1 MTAGRGM
8 ARRSLFTT
16 GPSASTISALRSITS
31 LRARRA
37 GTMVSGSNEA
47 LSAGQRKGLPR
58 CAGGRLAQGSSQ
70 AATYATQPAKARQDL
85 GLSPSTLGECGAQRL
100 QLLHHRPPRGP
111 PRGGAALHR
120 VLPRSQLGQRRGQRG
135 MDAGGHRPGH
145 AIERDPGALR
155 LTDQPTHQAVA
166 LAERHAGLHQ
176 EVREVRSA
184 QRGVE
189 RGPHPLGI
197 DAQRGDCPGRGGEY
211 QCQSVES
218 VEQQRLVLLEVLAV
232 SRRSPFRVVS
242 NATRSPSSRPDF
254 ARASSKM
261 SGLRFCGSR
270 LEPVLKSSDSRT
282 KPNSA
287 LVYNT
292 ISAARRERWVPTRV
306 RANKTS
312 ATKSRSP
319 VASRAFAET
328 ERKPSASFRSTRST
342 ANPDPARAPDPSG
355 SSATRRRASARRWR
369 SRTSGHACASSTYAQ
384 RTGWARWP
392 CV

>member
-31 LRARRA
+31 LRARRT

-47 LSAGQRKGLPR
+47 LSARQRKGLPR
-58 CAGGRLAQGSSQ
+58 CKSGRLAQGSSQ

-85 GLSPSTLGECGAQRL
+85 GLSPSTLGECEAQRL
-100 QLLHHRPPRGP
+100 QLLHHGPPRGP

-120 VLPRSQLGQRRGQRG
+120 VLPRSQLGQRRGQGG
-135 MDAGGHRPGH
+135 MDAGGHRPGN
-145 AIERDPGALR
+145 AIERDTGALR
-155 LTDQPTHQAVA
+155 LTHQPTHQAVA

-176 EVREVRSA
+176 EVRAVRIRSA
-184 QRGVE
+184 STLSAATAPVAAGSTSARVSNPSNSSALSSW
-189 RGPHPLGI
+189 R
-197 DAQRGDCPGRGGEY
+197 
-211 QCQSVES
+211 S
-218 VEQQRLVLLEVLAV
+218 LLYPAG
-232 SRRSPFRVVS
+232 SPFRVVS

-312 ATKSRSP
+312 ATKSR
-319 VASRAFAET
+319 
-328 ERKPSASFRSTRST
+328 RS
-342 ANPDPARAPDPSG
+342 
-355 SSATRRRASARRWR
+355 
-369 SRTSGHACASSTYAQ
+369 
-384 RTGWARWP
+384 
-392 CV
+392 